1 MGCRWSNIED
11 MLTKKRILFVAIVG
25 MVLCVVFIF
34 SREFKI
40 CPAYSYS
47 SCAGLLDS
55 FANLIL
61 ISFPLF
67 LFSLITYKLPERV
80 YRTWSRFALWWI
92 PLSMLLILVVPS
104 YDGSLV
110 PVDKGRTAL
119 ATSLFFLIISLTIV
133 TVRLIKNPAKKQ

>member
-1 MGCRWSNIED
+1 MKNIV
-11 MLTKKRILFVAIVG
+11 TKKRLLLTSGILTSLFVIIDVIG
-25 MVLCVVFIF
+25 TDRLCGVEHTDCMANPHSFFGIFI
-34 SREFKI
+34 
-40 CPAYSYS
+40 P
-47 SCAGLLDS
+47 
-55 FANLIL
+55 IL
-61 ISFPLF
+61 PLF